1 MIRMIPYINVVE
13 TRDVMPEIDREVSFE
28 VSEPPTKALATFMR
42 KEFRMTLTLG
52 ASAVVPNVEHG
63 STFDAETYAKCKVAT
78 HFTHMLY
85 GELRNDLREIQAA
98 VQALNPHINWYLG
111 GDTEMK
117 KVMLKLDAIDRKLA
131 GELSWKQ

>member
-1 MIRMIPYINVVE
+1 
-13 TRDVMPEIDREVSFE
+13 MPDIDREVSFE
-28 VSEPPTKALATFMR
+28 VIDPPHVEVMTLQ

-52 ASAVVPNVEHG
+52 ASATAPIVQNG

-98 VQALNPHINWYLG
+98 VQALNPHINWYMG
-111 GDTEMK
+111 GDTEMR